1 MDLALILKKKYNN
14 HIWTIDGNSY
24 AGINWLSDTEKP
36 SEEELLSH
44 WDSVLSEVEAEAQAK
59 AAKKAAVNNFAK
71 ENKIPVAI
79 KEVSNPKY
87 KGKIMMYP
95 KSFLEVYFEDK

>member
-1 MDLALILKKKYNN
+1 M
-14 HIWTIDGNSY
+14 
-24 AGINWLSDTEKP
+24 LSLYDY
-36 SEEELLSH
+36 LG
-44 WDSVLSEVEAEAQAK
+44 K
-59 AAKKAAVNNFAK
+59 AAGKELGAAVNNFAK

>member
-1 MDLALILKKKYNN
+1 MYMEEM
-14 HIWTIDGNSY
+14 
-24 AGINWLSDTEKP
+24 LSLYDY
-36 SEEELLSH
+36 LG
-44 WDSVLSEVEAEAQAK
+44 K
-59 AAKKAAVNNFAK
+59 AAGKELGAAVNNFAK
-71 ENKIPVAI
+71 ANKIPVAI

>member
-1 MDLALILKKKYNN
+1 MEEM
-14 HIWTIDGNSY
+14 
-24 AGINWLSDTEKP
+24 LSLYDY
-36 SEEELLSH
+36 LG
-44 WDSVLSEVEAEAQAK
+44 K
-59 AAKKAAVNNFAK
+59 AAGKELGAAVNNFAK
-71 ENKIPVAI
+71 ANKIPVAI

>member
-1 MDLALILKKKYNN
+1 MCMEEM
-14 HIWTIDGNSY
+14 
-24 AGINWLSDTEKP
+24 LSLYDY
-36 SEEELLSH
+36 LG
-44 WDSVLSEVEAEAQAK
+44 K
-59 AAKKAAVNNFAK
+59 AAGKELGAAVNNFAK

>member
-1 MDLALILKKKYNN
+1 M
-14 HIWTIDGNSY
+14 
-24 AGINWLSDTEKP
+24 LSLYDY
-36 SEEELLSH
+36 LG
-44 WDSVLSEVEAEAQAK
+44 K
-59 AAKKAAVNNFAK
+59 AAGKELGAAVNNFAK
-71 ENKIPVAI
+71 ANKIPVAI